1 MMKFIDQYKGM
12 FSKEI
17 PTKIVW
23 LSPFN
28 DGHTRPEKS
37 LEIPYCDS
45 YKPVRPRSA
54 HININSKMVD
64 QLEHENL
71 IDILK
76 SLERRTGNA
85 PVRHHQ
91 NLEVSLLNS
100 LHDIYDDQKPKV
112 VTLKVKHNKFKTR
125 KEAWA
130 ANVEQDKLHKGKK
143 RDNVH
148 YHDNF
153 FPNDIHYSSREG
165 SQPEEFMSIINTI
178 ENSNR
183 SIQDTMRYINKP
195 GNELLKRYS
204 PIPVTN
210 IEFQESLHQKR
221 FTERKRACRSAP
233 VNRDLFYVKRYQENL
248 ARYQNFCLYPIKTP
262 YLTPHQGVNEEDL
275 NCVHEGEIYSL
286 SQIQNHQHE
295 VEFGVQPS
303 QETSKEERTY
313 EFNLL
318 HRPPV
323 VDNKNSSLH
332 QNNDFGRNDTS
343 KKVNINQS
351 DDTEKN
357 DNDPSINTI
366 ADKNGRN
373 GTDRNNNDLSLNVNK
388 CSNTMINDDVLNNTL
403 GKIGKSTSINYPKQV
418 KHKQHDPAA
427 HSGAD
432 NKESK
437 THYNSFIN
445 KKPEI
450 SIIISE
456 DETQSQYSSLPINL
470 TQSAQY
476 DLDDKEVLC
485 IENLDS
491 DNFASDTQPPILLM
505 NNPVERADLTIIDKS
520 PNNNHQTEG
529 NRTQLVRKKLEKNV
543 LPAKSESDNS
553 AELEQEDAVTL
564 QKFNID
570 TRVMKSSQEEGMPTI
585 SSKNANDSLNVKND
599 LTRLLNS
606 SGQATPTT
614 LSRPVS
620 SNGLLT
626 ESARSISLRDLSKI
640 SLEQPGSPSQR
651 KKSSTRRIK
660 SANTQAKKASKQ
672 NRSTSKSARKG
683 NVSTAEKGLA
693 MERKLDEEKL
703 RYLNEEEEN
712 HKKESEELQGEEK
725 LLLENKK
732 QMEDSSELLKQK
744 EMELKIALEEK
755 KKNTVEER
763 KRKRAEEAEK
773 RRLEVARRREEKRL
787 ADIELAKKNE
797 ELQNLAREEREKAE
811 DLRAELDRLEEE
823 EKRREEEE
831 KLLENER
838 EKERQKEKERIA
850 AEAAAR
856 EEAEL
861 KRMQE
866 ERLEREELLKQAEL
880 KLKLLQM
887 EKERQE
893 EIQRMELLRIEEEK
907 NLLKRREQERLAE
920 EERKRIE
927 AQRLEEE
934 ALTNAM
940 LEVERK
946 RAALLSRRANNIE
959 KRRSLSAS
967 KRNQLFTRSQ
977 TFSYFVKVPRDVW
990 ELPIG
995 WQKKPKYKAGG
1006 GKVKVS

>member
-1 MMKFIDQYKGM
+1 MEEAGMIKFIDQYKGM

-54 HININSKMVD
+54 YININSKMVD

-112 VTLKVKHNKFKTR
+112 VTLKVKHNKFKTQ

-130 ANVEQDKLHKGKK
+130 VNVEQDKPHKGKK
-143 RDNVH
+143 RDNVY
-148 YHDNF
+148 YHNNF
-153 FPNDIHYSSREG
+153 WPNDIHYSSREE
-165 SQPEEFMSIINTI
+165 SRPEQFMSIINTI

-233 VNRDLFYVKRYQENL
+233 VNRDLFYVKRYQESL
-248 ARYQNFCLYPIKTP
+248 ARYQNFCLQPIKTP
-262 YLTPHQGVNEEDL
+262 FLTPQQGVNKENV
-275 NCVHEGEIYSL
+275 NCMHEGEIYSL

-295 VEFGVQPS
+295 VEFSVPPS
-303 QETSKEERTY
+303 QETSKGERNY

-318 HRPPV
+318 HGPAV
-323 VDNKNSSLH
+323 VDNKNSSIH

-343 KKVNINQS
+343 KKVNIIES

-357 DNDPSINTI
+357 DDDPSINRI
-366 ADKNGRN
+366 ADKNGSVSYRN
-373 GTDRNNNDLSLNVNK
+373 GIDRNNNNFSLNINK
-388 CSNTMINDDVLNNTL
+388 RGDTMINDDVLNDILDKNDHVS
-403 GKIGKSTSINYPKQV
+403 KSTSINFQKQV
-418 KHKQHDPAA
+418 KHKQHHPAA
-427 HSGAD
+427 HNGAD
-432 NKESK
+432 NESE
-437 THYNSFIN
+437 THHNDFIN
-445 KKPEI
+445 KRPEI
-450 SIIISE
+450 SIFISE
-456 DETQSQYSSLPINL
+456 DETQSQYSSSLPINL

-476 DLDDKEVLC
+476 DLDGKEVLF

-491 DNFASDTQPPILLM
+491 DNFASET
-505 NNPVERADLTIIDKS
+505 
-520 PNNNHQTEG
+520 HQTEG
-529 NRTQLVRKKLEKNV
+529 NRTQLVRTKLEKNV

-570 TRVMKSSQEEGMPTI
+570 TRLMKSSQEEGMPTI
-585 SSKNANDSLNVKND
+585 SSKNANNSPNVKND

-606 SGQATPTT
+606 SGQPTSTT

-640 SLEQPGSPSQR
+640 SLEQPGSPAQR

-660 SANTQAKKASKQ
+660 SANSQAKKASKQ
-672 NRSTSKSARKG
+672 NRSISKSARKG
-683 NVSTAEKGLA
+683 NVSTVEKGLA

-763 KRKRAEEAEK
+763 KRRRAEEAEK

-811 DLRAELDRLEEE
+811 VLQAELDRLKEED
-823 EKRREEEE
+823 KRREEEE

-838 EKERQKEKERIA
+838 EKERQKEKVRMA

-861 KRMQE
+861 KRLQE

-893 EIQRMELLRIEEEK
+893 EIKRMELLRIEEEK

-940 LEVERK
+940 LEIERK

-967 KRNQLFTRSQ
+967 KRNQLLTRSR
-977 TFSYFVKVPRDVW
+977 TFSYFVKVPREVW

-1006 GKVKVS
+1006 GKFKVS